1 MPTTET
7 PDPVTEPDSPPHNR
21 FFEWMRGLDL
31 ARQPGWLGGVCAGIA
46 QRLDIDV
53 VIVRGIVVVIG
64 VLGGPVFLLYA
75 AGWLLLP
82 DLENRIHLER
92 LFRGIFDRA
101 MIGIV
106 GIFIL
111 GLLPVT
117 QGFWN
122 LGSAYWDGG
131 ESAFAALG
139 RALWTLLLVAAAI
152 WLVVWLARRTNRST
166 TTIPATTD
174 DRPDTIPNLPAD
186 LPTTLA
192 SEAPAAPPAQ
202 PAQPAQPA
210 PGAPADELAAWRE
223 QQVAWKNEHDA
234 WKRQQAASQRKLR
247 MQRSAEARERTAANA
262 VAAAERRQLRRLA
275 NPRMR
280 GAHVAITLGA
290 ALLLGGIVTS
300 AVSANDDWRGYEAV
314 AGLGT
319 ATITVGAAIILAG
332 AFRRRSGFLG
342 FIAAVLL
349 VATMA
354 TGAIPSD
361 RQLLRPGG
369 SVVLLAASGRYA
381 QPLGSIYL
389 DAKVKPG
396 TVGKV
401 IDIWQGVGD
410 VSIWVPAGTTV
421 LIEATIRRGAM
432 QKTQYENDADGSPIA
447 ILESVRPTRQ
457 ATGDG
462 LYRTIVGRGTPDV
475 TIRIWQGLG
484 SVHVDAAKGAGQ

>member
-7 PDPVTEPDSPPHNR
+7 PDPVTDPESPPNNR

-31 ARQPGWLGGVCAGIA
+31 PRQPGWLGGVCAGIA
-46 QRLDIDV
+46 GRLDIDV

-117 QGFWN
+117 QGFWY

-152 WLVVWLARRTNRST
+152 WLVVWLARRSNGST

-192 SEAPAAPPAQ
+192 SEAPTAP

-234 WKRQQAASQRKLR
+234 WKRQQAASQRELR

-262 VAAAERRQLRRLA
+262 VAAAERRRLRRLA

-280 GAHVAITLGA
+280 GAYVAIAVGA
-290 ALLLGGIVTS
+290 ALLLGGIVAS
-300 AVSANDDWRGYEAV
+300 AASANDDWRGYEAV

-342 FIAAVLL
+342 FIAAVLI

-354 TGAIPSD
+354 TGAVPRD
-361 RQLLRPGG
+361 RQLLLARNN
-369 SVVLLAASGRYA
+369 VVSLAASGQYA
-381 QPLGSIYL
+381 QLLGNIYL
-389 DAKVKPG
+389 SAESKPR
-396 TVGKV
+396 TAGKV
-401 IDIWQGVGD
+401 IDIWQGVG
-410 VSIWVPAGTTV
+410 SITIWVPAETTV
-421 LIEATIRRGAM
+421 LIEATIRRGGM
-432 QKTQYENDADGSPIA
+432 QENRYENKSDGSPHA
-447 ILESVRPTRQ
+447 ILESVRPTMQ
-457 ATGDG
+457 STGDR
-462 LYRTIVGRGTPDV
+462 LYRTVVGTGTPDV
-475 TIRIWQGLG
+475 TVRIWQGRG
-484 SVHVDAAKGAGQ
+484 DVYVDASKGAGQ